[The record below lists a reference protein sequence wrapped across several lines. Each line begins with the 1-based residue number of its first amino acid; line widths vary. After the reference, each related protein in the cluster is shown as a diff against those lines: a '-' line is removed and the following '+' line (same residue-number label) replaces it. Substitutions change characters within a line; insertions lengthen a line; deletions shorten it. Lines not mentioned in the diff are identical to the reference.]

1 MAPPNGPRADGRTTR
16 SSTRGGATSGT
27 AGGGIRKRGGGA
39 KVDRNGD
46 VIMGNNPAPKTE
58 GRKTGVS
65 TRGGRGGARAA
76 ASAEQKIKRHLGA
89 SGEASLAKRI
99 SELPRNTKFSNMANR
114 KVFKIVGL
122 QQSKAASNADR
133 GERGLLDFI
142 ERKSANMGR
151 GLKIIKSRL
160 DSDFVLSVMVAQD
173 DAEELL
179 KLNNFVFAGAK
190 LTVTEDPQGW
200 PGQPTPKPK
209 LSQETLERKT
219 QLQQVLATRYDAG
232 NKLLDLS
239 RLGEDPVLIGM
250 GYLEDKDRAEKTFKV
265 LMAICDETFP
275 TADAKRDAV
284 VSVSLANNNIDWVGQ
299 VFDLAET
306 FPDIKNLDLSG
317 NMFKQLKSLNRWRG
331 RFHNLET
338 LLMIGSPVETEDPN
352 YKTELMQWFPKLMN
366 LSNVQVRTPEQ
377 VAAEEAARAAARPIP
392 IPQFGSDFRDTSGIS
407 EAFLP
412 QFIQLYD
419 TDRAQVAS
427 VFYDD
432 ASQFSLSVTTQT
444 PRDHSDSPVL
454 PWAAYL
460 RYSRNLTKIT
470 SRSARVQR
478 LVKGAPM
485 IKELWNTLPQTR
497 HPSLT
502 TDLHK
507 YIVDCHPLPGIMDPT
522 NQSPTGVDGLL
533 LTLHGEFEEIDPASS
548 KVGKRSFTRTF
559 VLGPAAPGGQAKFRV
574 VSDMLSLRAHQPIPD
589 QSSNNPSE
597 QEQKQAMIGE
607 LCRVTNMTPQYSE
620 MCLAEASWKFDDAL
634 AKFQELRPSLGPEV
648 FMNASL

>member
-1 MAPPNGPRADGRTTR
+1 MAPPTGPRAEGRTTR
-16 SSTRGGATSGT
+16 SSTRGGGATGAS
-27 AGGGIRKRGGGA
+27 GGGIRKRGAGA

-46 VIMGNNPAPKTE
+46 VIMGNNPAAKPE
-58 GRKTGVS
+58 ARKGVNS
-65 TRGGRGGARAA
+65 TRGGRGGSRAV

-99 SELPRNTKFSNMANR
+99 SELPRKKFSNMANR

-160 DSDFVLSVMVAQD
+160 DSDFVLSVMVDQE

-200 PGQPTPKPK
+200 SGQGSAKPK
-209 LSQETLERKT
+209 LSQETMERKS

-232 NKLLDLS
+232 AKLLNLS

-284 VSVSLANNNIDWVGQ
+284 ISVSLANNNIDWVGQ
-299 VFDLAET
+299 VYDLAET
-306 FPDIKNLDLSG
+306 FPGIKNLDLSG
-317 NMFKQLKSLNRWRG
+317 NQFKQLKSMNRWRG
-331 RFHNLET
+331 RFRNLET
-338 LLMIGSPVETEDPN
+338 LLMMGNPVETEDPN
-352 YKTELMQWFPKLMN
+352 YKAELMQWFPKLMN
-366 LSNVQVRTPEQ
+366 LSNIQVRTPEQ
-377 VAAEEAARAAARPIP
+377 VAAEEAARAAARPVP
-392 IPQFGSDFRDTSGIS
+392 IPQYGSDFRDASGIS
-407 EAFLP
+407 EAFLT

-419 TDRAQVAS
+419 SDRAQVAAT
-427 VFYDD
+427 FYDN

-444 PRDHSDSPVL
+444 PRDSDTPVL

-485 IKELWNTLPQTR
+485 IKELWATLPQTR
-497 HPSLT
+497 HPNLT
-502 TDLHK
+502 TELHK

-559 VLGPAAPGGQAKFRV
+559 VLGPAAPGGQTAFRV

-589 QSSNNPSE
+589 QSSNSSSE
-597 QEQKQAMIGE
+597 QEQKQAMIAE
-607 LCRVTNMTPQYSE
+607 LSKQTNMTPQYSE
-620 MCLAEASWKFDDAL
+620 MCLAEASWKFDDAV
-634 AKFQELRPSLGPEV
+634 AKFQELRPNLGPEV
-648 FMNASL
+648 FMNAGV

>member
-1 MAPPNGPRADGRTTR
+1 MAPPNGSRAEARTTR
-16 SSTRGGATSGT
+16 SSTRGGGSGG
-27 AGGGIRKRGGGA
+27 APGGGIRKRGGGV

-46 VIMGNNPAPKTE
+46 VVMSNNPVAKTD
-58 GRKTGVS
+58 GRKGGQS
-65 TRGGRGGARAA
+65 TRGGRGGTRAA
-76 ASAEQKIKRHLGA
+76 QSAEQKIKRHLGA

-99 SELPRNTKFSNMANR
+99 SELPRKSFSNMANR
-114 KVFKIVGL
+114 KVFKVVGL

-133 GERGLLDFI
+133 GERSLLDFI
-142 ERKSANMGR
+142 ERKSAHMGR

-160 DSDFVLSVMVAQD
+160 DGDFVLSVMVTQE

-179 KLNNFVFAGAK
+179 KLNNFAFAGAQ

-200 PGQPTPKPK
+200 PGQNTTKPK

-219 QLQQVLATRYDAG
+219 QLQQVLATRYDAAA
-232 NKLLDLS
+232 KLLNLS

-275 TADAKRDAV
+275 TADAKREAV
-284 VSVSLANNNIDWVGQ
+284 VSVSLANNNIDWVSQ

-331 RFHNLET
+331 RFRNLET
-338 LLMIGSPVETEDPN
+338 LLMMGSPVETEDPN
-352 YKTELMQWFPKLMN
+352 FKSELMQWFPKLMV

-392 IPQFGSDFRDTSGIS
+392 IPQYGSDFRDASGIS
-407 EAFLP
+407 EAFLT

-419 TDRAQVAS
+419 TDRAKAAS
-427 VFYDD
+427 IFYDE

-478 LVKGAPM
+478 LVKGVAM
-485 IKELWNTLPQTR
+485 VKELWTTLPQTR
-497 HPSLT
+497 HPNLT

-559 VLGPAAPGGQAKFRV
+559 ILGPAAPGGQTAFRV
-574 VSDMLSLRAHQPIPD
+574 VSDMLSLRAHQPIPEP
-589 QSSNNPSE
+589 SASGPSE
-597 QEQKQAMIGE
+597 LEQKQAMIAE
-607 LCRVTNMTPQYSE
+607 LCKMTGMTSQYSE

-648 FMNASL
+648 FMSANL

>member
-1 MAPPNGPRADGRTTR
+1 MAPPTGPRADARTTR
-16 SSTRGGATSGT
+16 SSTRNNTTSGNT
-27 AGGGIRKRGGGA
+27 GGGIRKRGGA
-39 KVDRNGD
+39 PKTDRNGD
-46 VIMGNNPAPKTE
+46 VIMGNNPATKTD
-58 GRKTGVS
+58 GRKSSQS
-65 TRGGRGGARAA
+65 TRGGRGGSRAV
-76 ASAEQKIKRHLGA
+76 ASAEQKIKRHLGV

-99 SELPRNTKFSNMANR
+99 SELPRKKFSNMANR

-122 QQSKAASNADR
+122 QQSKAAGNADR

-160 DSDFVLSVMVAQD
+160 DNDFVLTVMVDQE
-173 DAEELL
+173 DAEELM

-190 LTVTEDPQGW
+190 LTVAEDPQGW
-200 PGQPTPKPK
+200 PGQAAPKPK
-209 LSQETLERKT
+209 LSQETLERKS

-232 NKLLDLS
+232 AKLLNLS

-317 NMFKQLKSLNRWRG
+317 NQFKQLKSLNRWRG
-331 RFHNLET
+331 RFRNLET

-352 YKTELMQWFPKLMN
+352 YKTELMSWFPKLMN

-377 VAAEEAARAAARPIP
+377 VAAEEAAKAAARPIP
-392 IPQFGSDFRDTSGIS
+392 IPQFGSDFRDGSGIS
-407 EAFLP
+407 ETFLT

-427 VFYDD
+427 IFYDD

-444 PRDHSDSPVL
+444 PRDNSTPVL

-478 LVKGAPM
+478 LVRGAAM

-497 HPSLT
+497 HPNLT
-502 TDLHK
+502 TELHK

-522 NQSPTGVDGLL
+522 GQSATGVDGLL
-533 LTLHGEFEEIDPASS
+533 LTIHGEFEEIDPTTS
-548 KVGKRSFTRTF
+548 KQGKRSFTRTF
-559 VLGPAAPGGQAKFRV
+559 VLGPATPGGQAAFRV

-589 QSSNNPSE
+589 QSSQASSE
-597 QEQKQAMIGE
+597 QDQKQKMISE
-607 LCRVTNMTPQYSE
+607 LSKVTNMTPQYSE
-620 MCLAEASWKFDDAL
+620 MCLAEAAWNYDGAV
-634 AKFQELRPSLGPEV
+634 AKFQELRPNLGPEV
-648 FMNASL
+648 FMSPMV

>member
-1 MAPPNGPRADGRTTR
+1 
-16 SSTRGGATSGT
+16 
-27 AGGGIRKRGGGA
+27 
-39 KVDRNGD
+39 
-46 VIMGNNPAPKTE
+46 
-58 GRKTGVS
+58 
-65 TRGGRGGARAA
+65 
-76 ASAEQKIKRHLGA
+76 
-89 SGEASLAKRI
+89 
-99 SELPRNTKFSNMANR
+99 
-114 KVFKIVGL
+114 
-122 QQSKAASNADR
+122 
-133 GERGLLDFI
+133 
-142 ERKSANMGR
+142 
-151 GLKIIKSRL
+151 
-160 DSDFVLSVMVAQD
+160 MVAQE

-190 LTVTEDPQGW
+190 LTVTEDPAGW
-200 PGQPTPKPK
+200 PGQQTTTKPK

-232 NKLLDLS
+232 AKLLNLS

-275 TADAKRDAV
+275 TADAKREAV
-284 VSVSLANNNIDWVGQ
+284 VSISLANNNIDWVGQ
-299 VFDLAET
+299 VYDLAET

-331 RFHNLET
+331 RFRNLET
-338 LLMIGSPVETEDPN
+338 LLMMGSPVETEDPN

-366 LSNVQVRTPEQ
+366 LSNIQVRTPEQ
-377 VAAEEAARAAARPIP
+377 VAAEEAARAAARPVP
-392 IPQFGSDFRDTSGIS
+392 IPQYGSDFRDASGIS
-407 EAFLP
+407 EAFLT

-427 VFYDD
+427 IFYDE

-478 LVKGAPM
+478 LVKGAAM
-485 IKELWNTLPQTR
+485 IKELWTTLPQTR
-497 HPSLT
+497 HPSLA

-559 VLGPAAPGGQAKFRV
+559 VLGPAAPGGQAAFRV

-589 QSSNNPSE
+589 QSSNSSSE
-597 QEQKQAMIGE
+597 QEQKQAMIAE
-607 LCRVTNMTPQYSE
+607 LCKVTNMTPQYSE
-620 MCLAEASWKFDDAL
+620 MCLAEVSWKFDDAV
-634 AKFQELRPSLGPEV
+634 AKFQELRVSFEFFFFFVQVPVHRCADLLITIINRYSQALVPRSL
-648 FMNASL
+648 

>member
-1 MAPPNGPRADGRTTR
+1 M
-16 SSTRGGATSGT
+16 
-27 AGGGIRKRGGGA
+27 
-39 KVDRNGD
+39 VDQ
-46 VIMGNNPAPKTE
+46 E
-58 GRKTGVS
+58 
-65 TRGGRGGARAA
+65 
-76 ASAEQKIKRHLGA
+76 
-89 SGEASLAKRI
+89 
-99 SELPRNTKFSNMANR
+99 
-114 KVFKIVGL
+114 
-122 QQSKAASNADR
+122 
-133 GERGLLDFI
+133 
-142 ERKSANMGR
+142 
-151 GLKIIKSRL
+151 
-160 DSDFVLSVMVAQD
+160 
-173 DAEELL
+173 DAEELM

-190 LTVTEDPQGW
+190 LTVVEDPQGW
-200 PGQPTPKPK
+200 PGQAAPKPK
-209 LSQETLERKT
+209 LSQETLERKS

-232 NKLLDLS
+232 AKLLNLS

-275 TADAKRDAV
+275 TPDAKREAV

-317 NMFKQLKSLNRWRG
+317 NAFKQLKSLNRWRG
-331 RFHNLET
+331 RFRNLET

-377 VAAEEAARAAARPIP
+377 LAAEEAAKAAARPIP
-392 IPQFGSDFRDTSGIS
+392 IPQFGSDFRDGSGIS
-407 EAFLP
+407 EAFLT

-427 VFYDD
+427 IFYDD

-460 RYSRNLTKIT
+460 RYSRNLTRIT

-478 LVKGAPM
+478 LVRGAAM
-485 IKELWNTLPQTR
+485 IKELWTTLPQTR
-497 HPSLT
+497 HPNLT
-502 TDLHK
+502 TELHK

-522 NQSPTGVDGLL
+522 GQSPTGVDGLL
-533 LTLHGEFEEIDPASS
+533 LTLHGEFEEIDPTSS

-559 VLGPAAPGGQAKFRV
+559 VLGPAAPGGQTAFRV

-589 QSSNNPSE
+589 QSSQASSE
-597 QEQKQAMIGE
+597 QETKQKMITE
-607 LCRVTNMTPQYSE
+607 LSKLTNMTPQYSE
-620 MCLAEASWKFDDAL
+620 MCLAEAAWNYDGAI
-634 AKFQELRPSLGPEV
+634 AKFQELRVSLPFYLFYALCLPSLSRPY
-648 FMNASL
+648 